1 VRARRAAAGAAL
13 LAAALA
19 SGAAAPGAPPAAMP
33 PCLHLERAGTEIR
46 NDTRV
51 CPGRYRIADT
61 RERGVMI
68 VAVSGVRLDL
78 SGVVLESGDSVPA
91 RFAGAGVVSR
101 GVDSLVVTGGTI
113 RGYRLGIRIE
123 GGKGH
128 EVRGATL
135 SNSRQHA
142 LRSTDTLYDERDWLD
157 IFRPDS
163 AEAYG
168 AGLLLKD
175 VTGAIVV
182 DVRAQ
187 RAQNGILLH
196 NVRRATVT
204 DNDVSRNSGWGIALW
219 RSSHNVIARN
229 RASSNVR
236 CIGRTYRRGCDS
248 AALLLR
254 EASDSNV
261 IAGNDLR
268 YSGDGFFLSG
278 HRPGLAP
285 SNGNLVVRNDA
296 AGAFHNA
303 FEATFSWDN
312 TFLDNRA
319 DSADYGFWLGYS
331 SGNTVRGN
339 TIIGTRTAG
348 IAIEHGT
355 DHELS
360 GNIVIGGKDGI
371 RLFTRA
377 ESGPESRGY
386 RLYDNILA
394 KLERG
399 LVLERTTQVKVRGN
413 VFDGDEDGLVADAAS
428 GGAEVSGNVFLRST
442 GFFIRAAELD
452 AGANYW
458 GAESPEAT
466 REKLAG
472 RVLIAPWYPAS
483 AAGY

>member
-1 VRARRAAAGAAL
+1 VRALVLPVLAL
-13 LAAALA
+13 L
-19 SGAAAPGAPPAAMP
+19 GAAAPAAPRAGGAAA
-33 PCLHLERAGTEIR
+33 CLHLERAGTEIR
-46 NDTRV
+46 TDTRI
-51 CPGRYRIADT
+51 CPGRYRIADS
-61 RERGVMI
+61 RERGVLI
-68 VAVSGVRLDL
+68 VAVSGTRLDL
-78 SGVVLESGDSVPA
+78 TGVVLESGDSVPA
-91 RFAGAGVVSR
+91 RFAGVGVLSR
-101 GVDSLVVTGGTI
+101 GVDSVTVLGGTI
-113 RGYRLGIRIE
+113 RGYRFGMRLE
-123 GGKGH
+123 GGRGH
-128 EVRGATL
+128 EVRGSVL
-135 SNSRQHA
+135 SGSRQHA

-168 AGLLLKD
+168 GGLLLRD
-175 VTGAIVV
+175 VTGAIVT

-187 RAQNGILLH
+187 RGQNGILLH
-196 NVRRATVT
+196 NVRRATIT
-204 DNDVSRNSGWGIALW
+204 DNDVSRNSGWGISLW

-229 RASSNVR
+229 KASHNAR
-236 CIGRTYRRGCDS
+236 CVGRTYRRGCDS

-254 EASDSNV
+254 EQSDSNV
-261 IAGNDLR
+261 VASNDLR

-285 SNGNLVVRNDA
+285 SNGNLVLRNDA
-296 AGAFHNA
+296 TGAYHNA
-303 FEATFSWDN
+303 FESTFSWDN
-312 TFLDNRA
+312 SFLDNRA

-348 IAIEHGT
+348 IAIEHGS
-355 DHELS
+355 DHELA
-360 GNIVIGGKDGI
+360 GNIVIGGGDGI
-371 RLFTRA
+371 RLFARA
-377 ESGPESRGY
+377 ENGPPSRGY
-386 RLYDNILA
+386 RLYDNVLA
-394 KLERG
+394 RLSRG

-413 VFDGDEDGLVADAAS
+413 VFDGDEDGLVADAGS
-428 GGAEVSGNVFLRST
+428 SGAEVAGNVFLRST
-442 GFFIRAAELD
+442 GFFIRAAEID